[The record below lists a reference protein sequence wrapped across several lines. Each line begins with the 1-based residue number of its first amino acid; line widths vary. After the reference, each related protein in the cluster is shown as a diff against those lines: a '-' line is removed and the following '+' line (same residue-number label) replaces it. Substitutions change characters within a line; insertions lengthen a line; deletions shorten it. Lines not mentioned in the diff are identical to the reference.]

1 MKKKK
6 KIRNQIIKE
15 RNRTEKLHN
24 FDTKLNRYFQ
34 LQNKLKTR
42 KRGKEQLK
50 FVEKFAF
57 I

>member
-1 MKKKK
+1 MKKK